1 MVNLTLPT
9 PGTSSGAWGTIIN
22 QAFTDLNNGKA
33 DIANVVP
40 SIAAPWTAYTPSWT
54 SSGTL
59 PALGNGTA
67 VGYYNQIGKS
77 VDFRFTLTFGST
89 STFGTGNYYF
99 SLPIQAAAGYI
110 LFQPFGWAIGTPA
123 GSRNNG
129 VAVLNNT
136 STIQVMQPG
145 GASMWAPTYPG
156 AWASANYIQITGR
169 YEAA

>member
-54 SSGTL
+54 SLGTA

-67 VGYYNQIGKS
+67 VGYYNPIGKT

-99 SLPIQAAAGYI
+99 SLPILAAAGYS

-123 GSRNNG
+123 GARNNG
-129 VAVLNNT
+129 VAVLNST
-136 STIQVMQPG
+136 SNIQVMQPG
-145 GASMWAPTYPG
+145 GASMWAPTFPST
-156 AWASANYIQITGR
+156 WASGNYIQITGR
-169 YEAA
+169 YEIA